1 MAEKMPV
8 VEHALVNYSGL
19 FDVKELYSAIN
30 EWFKDKGYDRR
41 EIKNEEHITP
51 AGKFI
56 DIELMP
62 YKKLSD
68 YAKSVI
74 RMQITMRDVKEVE
87 VERDKHK
94 VKINQGAIE
103 FIFDSYLETDY
114 EGRWEQTPFY
124 FFMRTVYDKFF
135 YKNYTER
142 FEETVA
148 SETAEAEAMIKSFL
162 NMYRFRK

>member
-1 MAEKMPV
+1 MAEKLPIIQNVTMS
-8 VEHALVNYSGL
+8 YSGL

-41 EIKNEEHITP
+41 EIKNEEHVSP
-51 AGKFI
+51 SGKFI
-56 DIELMP
+56 DIEIMP

-74 RMQITMRDVKEVE
+74 RIQITMHDVKEVE
-87 VERDKHK
+87 IERDKHK
-94 VKINQGAIE
+94 VKLNQGSIE
-103 FIFDSYLETDY
+103 IIFDSYLETDY

-135 YKNYTER
+135 YKNYTEH
-142 FEETVA
+142 FEEMVA
-148 SETAEAEAMIKSFL
+148 SDTREMEAMIKSFL